1 VSYSE
6 KCLKFILRLNG
17 VLAMMAVVAVVMP
30 HAWLAGCVSKVE
42 PGLPVEFVVGYLA
55 RSLSMFF
62 VLVGAFLVIFST
74 DVLRYRVPITVVAIW
89 ILMAIF
95 CFGAYSWPYLSDLS
109 KQWFF
114 WFVVGDATWSFVFAL
129 AILVLQ
135 LRVWHEKASSRGAEQ
150 EAEAH

>member
-1 VSYSE
+1 MSYSE

-17 VLAMMAVVAVVMP
+17 VLGIMAVVAVVMP
-30 HAWLAGCVSKVE
+30 HAWLAECVAKVE
-42 PGLPVEFVVGYLA
+42 PGLPVAFLVAYLA

-62 VLVGAFLVIFST
+62 VLVSVFLVIFST
-74 DVLRYRVPITVVAIW
+74 DVVRYRVPITVVAIW
-89 ILMAIF
+89 ILMAIS

-114 WFVVGDATWSFVFAL
+114 WFVVGDAAWSLVCAV

-135 LRVWHEKASSRGAEQ
+135 SRVRHEKAGNGGAER

>member
-1 VSYSE
+1 MSHSE
-6 KCLKFILRLNG
+6 KCLKSILRLNG
-17 VLAMMAVVAVVMP
+17 ILGIMAVVAVVMP

-42 PGLPVEFVVGYLA
+42 PGLPVEFLVGYLA

-62 VLVGAFLVIFST
+62 VLVGTFLVIFST
-74 DVLRYRVPITVVAIW
+74 DVVRYRVPITVVAIW
-89 ILMAIF
+89 ILMAIL

-114 WFVVGDATWSFVFAL
+114 WFVVGDAAWSFAFAL

-135 LRVWHEKASSRGAEQ
+135 FRVSHEKAGGSDAEQ
-150 EAEAH
+150 EAAAH